1 MIIRHLHRP
10 SSQSDTCLLS
20 DDVELINPGR
30 DIQKVSYYFR
40 ATKTNYKNKLA
51 KRSVE
56 AVKLELDNLS
66 REWDSVTFSVE
77 PKGAMKIEGD
87 KTTIFKKRG

>member
-1 MIIRHLHRP
+1 MQNQKQIR
-10 SSQSDTCLLS
+10 
-20 DDVELINPGR
+20 LIMNWER
-30 DIQKVSYYFR
+30 DHDR
-40 ATKTNYKNKLA
+40 LGTNYKNKLA
-51 KRSVE
+51 KRSIE
-56 AVKLELDNLS
+56 AVKLELAEVS

>member
-1 MIIRHLHRP
+1 MQNQEQIR
-10 SSQSDTCLLS
+10 
-20 DDVELINPGR
+20 LIMNWER
-30 DIQKVSYYFR
+30 DHYR
-40 ATKTNYKNKLA
+40 LGTNYKNKLA

-56 AVKLELDNLS
+56 AVKLELADLS

>member
-1 MIIRHLHRP
+1 MQNYEQMRVIMNWERGHYKL
-10 SSQSDTCLLS
+10 
-20 DDVELINPGR
+20 G
-30 DIQKVSYYFR
+30 
-40 ATKTNYKNKLA
+40 TNYKNKLA

-56 AVKLELDNLS
+56 AVKLELADLS

-87 KTTIFKKRG
+87 RMTIFKKGE